1 MPQTCRLV
9 SNHLNHVLLFGCLFI
24 GIRSLVFS
32 ICFDRSAL
40 LKASNII
47 PHVSTS
53 ILCLKRIDR
62 KMVWYTVAAM
72 RLIIK
77 IIYDVAFL
85 RLNLVQKV
93 KGKKR
98 ERVQSSSPDVAKE
111 SKNDVRT
118 NTVRCYRHSNGSF
131 RVWTLSV
138 YTHTALFA
146 RALSL

>member
-1 MPQTCRLV
+1 
-9 SNHLNHVLLFGCLFI
+9 
-24 GIRSLVFS
+24 
-32 ICFDRSAL
+32 
-40 LKASNII
+40 
-47 PHVSTS
+47 
-53 ILCLKRIDR
+53 
-62 KMVWYTVAAM
+62 MVWYTVAAM

-85 RLNLVQKV
+85 RLNLVQKVKKKKV

-138 YTHTALFA
+138 YTHTDLFA